1 MDAHSGT
8 FSDFFFSRR
17 TKGDHPHRG
26 QRIDSPPP
34 LQKIKSNF
42 PPNKKLGI
50 KSKN

>member
-1 MDAHSGT
+1 MRIAEHFQIYFSQGARKAIIRTAVSGST
-8 FSDFFFSRR
+8 
-17 TKGDHPHRG
+17 G
-26 QRIDSPPP
+26 SPPP